1 MKSVVIMNYNVSQA
15 IINHA
20 FIDEYHECGGYLL
33 GHIKKI
39 NGILHF
45 YIENIY
51 YETAIKGK
59 DCTFIFP
66 LLYEARAN
74 AFAKQ
79 KNIEIIGCYHSHAQY
94 PSIFSDVDNNILKP
108 YWASDKLCMI
118 FSPKY
123 FTLNCE
129 TVFKDKTTE
138 KVDVFIKDGKKYL
151 IFERFYSQHEPNEK
165 HL

>member
-1 MKSVVIMNYNVSQA
+1 MQKI
-15 IINHA
+15 
-20 FIDEYHECGGYLL
+20 GGEKNEKNILEVTEQDR
-33 GHIKKI
+33 IKLEFEKCKP
-39 NGILHF
+39 
-45 YIENIY
+45 
-51 YETAIKGK
+51 IKGK

-138 KVDVFIKDGKKYL
+138 KVDVFIKDWKK
-151 IFERFYSQHEPNEK
+151 IKN
-165 HL
+165 